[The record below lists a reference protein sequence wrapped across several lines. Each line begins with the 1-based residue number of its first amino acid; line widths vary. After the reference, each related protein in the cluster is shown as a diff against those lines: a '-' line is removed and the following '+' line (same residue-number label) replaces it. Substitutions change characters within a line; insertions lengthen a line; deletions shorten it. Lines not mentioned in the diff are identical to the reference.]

1 MKPKS
6 IMSILMYLATALLA
20 ANPVLA
26 QGEKLF
32 YRGELDKQKVEAPNG
47 AVVNADYRKF
57 ILEGA
62 WGKTR
67 MTRVRDGVHTIT
79 GYSLSNYTFI
89 EGKTGLIVVDAGSN
103 IGMGRKT
110 LAMIREISDKPIV
123 AVIYTHHHYT
133 GGLEDYPHPN
143 IQFPCENLLLFV
155 SAGQLPLLYPQSL
168 GLMQFLFPLPA
179 RSSYQLM
186 QFLHPE
192 LGRAGRFEWP

>member
-6 IMSILMYLATALLA
+6 IMPILMYLATALLA

-32 YRGELDKQKVEAPNG
+32 YRGELDNQKVEAPNG

-57 ILEGA
+57 ILEGV

-89 EGKTGLIVVDAGSN
+89 EGKTGLIVVDAGTN

-110 LAMIREISDKPIV
+110 LAMIRDISDKPIV

-133 GGLEDYPHPN
+133 GGAKVYAEEGGGKDM
-143 IQFPCENLLLFV
+143 
-155 SAGQLPLLYPQSL
+155 AGACTP
-168 GLMQFLFPLPA
+168 
-179 RSSYQLM
+179 SS
-186 QFLHPE
+186 
-192 LGRAGRFEWP
+192 GISN